1 MALRTKAANKT
12 AARASTPAKHEVL
25 ALRWLSYCFERCMN
39 DPLNF
44 RVSIVLI
51 TLKCMQYLLSFLW
64 TLRDHFQI
72 PLEIDLSRLA
82 EIVN

>member
-12 AARASTPAKHEVL
+12 TARASTPAKHEVL
-25 ALRWLSYCFERCMN
+25 ALRWLSYCFEGCMN
-39 DPLNF
+39 DSLNF
-44 RVSIVLI
+44 RVSIVFI

-72 PLEIDLSRLA
+72 PLEIDLSRLT